1 VGSRYV
7 ARRLLLFVPTLLGA
21 SIFIFVL
28 MRLVPGD
35 IAEILVY
42 QTGGET
48 STIQQK
54 QIRQIRQELGLDKP
68 VVVQYLDWLGN
79 AARGDFGQ
87 SYTQQRP
94 VADILKERVPRSIEL
109 AVLTILLAMLWAVP
123 LGVIS
128 AVRQNRW
135 ADYVVRILSI
145 SGLSVPIFF
154 SGVLVLYLLVRL
166 FKWLP
171 PLEFVSFTADPV
183 ENLKQ
188 LIWPALVQAFYI
200 SAPITRLT
208 RSQLLEVIRQDY
220 VRTARAK
227 GLAERAVIYRHALAN
242 SLLPVVTF
250 VGWWGGRLLGG
261 IVIVEIIFSVPGMG
275 SALAHAVTQR
285 DYPTVQAMVFVMALV
300 FLALNL
306 LVDLLYAWLDP
317 RIKYA

>member
-1 VGSRYV
+1 MAGRYV

-48 STIQQK
+48 SAIQQK
-54 QIRQIRQELGLDKP
+54 QIRQIRQELGLDQP

-123 LGVIS
+123 LGVVS

-154 SGVLVLYLLVRL
+154 SGVLVLYLLVAI

-227 GLAERAVIYRHALAN
+227 GLAERAVVYRHALAN

-250 VGWWGGRLLGG
+250 IGWWGGRLLGG

-275 SALAHAVTQR
+275 SALAHAVSQR